1 MNDSY
6 TQSSQTE
13 IFMSI
18 IDVVPVIRT
27 SFACV
32 YARAVHT
39 DDAEPVHQQTVGL
52 TVGAR
57 LQYLTSIDQLMSKR
71 WLKHW

>member
-1 MNDSY
+1 
-6 TQSSQTE
+6 
-13 IFMSI
+13 MSI

-39 DDAEPVHQQTVGL
+39 DDAEPVHQRTVNF
-52 TVGAR
+52 TVGAAPVF
-57 LQYLTSIDQLMSKR
+57 DQHRSADVGTLAASTGEP
-71 WLKHW
+71 LGV